1 MFLMPVLYFSVRHI
15 IVEVVMKLDDEILDR
30 AKKGDEDAI
39 SHILSIYK
47 DLIRIKFRHLF
58 IVGADREDVFQ
69 EGMIGLMKAI
79 KHYDENRV
87 SSFRAFADLCIQ
99 RQVITAIKRANAQK
113 HNIANNA
120 ETTDVTEAVISENP
134 ERIFLSKEADE
145 SLSSFLN
152 KNLSKF
158 EFSVYQLLIQGYEYR
173 EIAIKLEKGPKSVD
187 NAIQRI
193 RKKGSSWLDSL
204 RLF

>member
-1 MFLMPVLYFSVRHI
+1 VRHI

>member
-1 MFLMPVLYFSVRHI
+1 
-15 IVEVVMKLDDEILDR
+15 MKLDDEILDR

>member
-99 RQVITAIKRANAQK
+99 RQVCLKIDTV
-113 HNIANNA
+113 HMY
-120 ETTDVTEAVISENP
+120 
-134 ERIFLSKEADE
+134 
-145 SLSSFLN
+145 SS
-152 KNLSKF
+152 
-158 EFSVYQLLIQGYEYR
+158 
-173 EIAIKLEKGPKSVD
+173 
-187 NAIQRI
+187 
-193 RKKGSSWLDSL
+193 
-204 RLF
+204 